1 MIVSAY
7 ALLVALAGI
16 QDPPTSQDPV
26 VSSLPSQALYEAP
39 AIRPFEPPASFGADD
54 VEGDRNEGT
63 YRGPIQGVVLVHAY
77 EGQFEAGPTDA
88 ALAYDQGVISAAMRM
103 DQRMGPMDGAWQLVD
118 PEGTVLMALVLT
130 DFGPGQ
136 PIEGAWM
143 SRTTPG
149 SGTLTS
155 GRREGDAV
163 TLLLI
168 GQGATEGGTLELV
181 RAGRGWSG
189 TLVGERRRLRVSLV
203 PRPD

>member
-1 MIVSAY
+1 MIATVP
-7 ALLVALAGI
+7 ALLIALSG
-16 QDPPTSQDPV
+16 SQDPV
-26 VSSLPSQALYEAP
+26 AAPLPSQALYEAP
-39 AIRPFEPPASFGADD
+39 AIRPFEPPASFEANEP
-54 VEGDRNEGT
+54 EGDNSTGT
-63 YRGPIQGVVLVHAY
+63 YRGPIRGGVLVDTYA
-77 EGQFEAGPTDA
+77 GQYEAGPTDA
-88 ALAYDQGVISAAMRM
+88 ALAYNQGVISAEIRM

-118 PEGTVLMALVLT
+118 PDGNVLMALVLT

-149 SGTLTS
+149 AGTLTS

-189 TLVGERRRLRVSLV
+189 TLQGERRRLSVSLV
-203 PRPD
+203 PKPD